1 MSDQAPVR
9 LRPEI
14 AALAAYRQGRN
25 PPEGGFKLSSNE
37 NPFPPLPQ
45 VAERVAAATALNRYP
60 DGAAAALRERL
71 AARHGVDPASIHVAA
86 GSVSLLAQFIQAAA
100 GPGDEVVYSW
110 RSFEAY
116 PGLVTVAG
124 ARSVRVPNDAD
135 GAHDVDAMAAAVTE
149 STRVVIVCSP
159 NNPTGAVVP
168 QGDFDRLVAA
178 LPDDV
183 LVLLD
188 EAYREFSS
196 GSGGVDGDAVIAAQ
210 HEGRLR
216 NVVVLRTF
224 SKAWGLAALRIGY
237 AVGDPAVL
245 AGARSTAIPL
255 SVTEPAQLA
264 ALVSLDH
271 EEALLERVDAI
282 AERRD
287 VVWRA
292 LVEQGWA
299 VPRPW
304 GNFVWLPI
312 PGDGGEAAEVFQ
324 RRGLT
329 VREFAGEG
337 LRVSIGEQ
345 ESVDDL
351 LRAAQEVVD
360 IRQQG
365 RPEASVL

>member
-1 MSDQAPVR
+1 MSAHLPVK

-14 AALAAYRQGRN
+14 AALAAYRQGRM

-71 AARHGVDPASIHVAA
+71 AARHGVEPAGIHVAA

-100 GPGDEVVYSW
+100 GPGDEVLYSW

-124 ARSVRVPNDAD
+124 ATSVPVPNDPR
-135 GAHDVDAMAAAVTE
+135 GAHDVDAMVAAVTDR
-149 STRVVIVCSP
+149 TRMVIVCSP
-159 NNPTGAVVP
+159 NNPTGTVVS
-168 QGDFDRLVAA
+168 QAEFDRLLAA
-178 LPDDV
+178 VPADV

-188 EAYREFSS
+188 EAYCEFAA

-210 HEGRLR
+210 REGRLR

-237 AVGDPAVL
+237 AVGDPSVL
-245 AGARSTAIPL
+245 AAARGVAIPL

-271 EEALLERVDAI
+271 EDALLERVA
-282 AERRD
+282 ALTERRD
-287 VVWRA
+287 RVWQA
-292 LVEQGWA
+292 LLEQGWD

-304 GNFVWLPI
+304 GNFVWLPV
-312 PGDGGEAAEVFQ
+312 PGDDGRAGDAFH
-324 RRGLT
+324 RRGLS

-345 ESVDDL
+345 ESVEDL
-351 LRAAQEVVD
+351 LLAAQEVVGL
-360 IRQQG
+360 RQ
-365 RPEASVL
+365 ATA

>member
-1 MSDQAPVR
+1 MTASPPVK

-14 AALAAYRQGRN
+14 AALAAYRQGRM

-60 DGAAAALRERL
+60 DGAAVALRERL
-71 AARHGVDPASIHVAA
+71 AARHAVDPSGIHVAA

-100 GPGDEVVYSW
+100 GPGDEVLYSW

-124 ARSVRVPNDAD
+124 ATSVTVPNDEH
-135 GAHDVDAMAAAVTE
+135 GAHDVDAMVAALTDR
-149 STRVVIVCSP
+149 TRVVIVCSP
-159 NNPTGAVVP
+159 NNPTGTVVP
-168 QGDFDRLVAA
+168 QPDFDRLLAA
-178 LPDDV
+178 VPGDV

-188 EAYREFSS
+188 EAYREFAA
-196 GSGGVDGDAVIAAQ
+196 GSGGVDGDAVVDAQ
-210 HEGRLR
+210 REGRLR

-245 AGARSTAIPL
+245 AAARSTAIPL

-271 EEALLERVDAI
+271 EDALLERVAAL

-287 VVWRA
+287 LVWRA
-292 LVEQGWA
+292 LVDQGWA

-304 GNFVWLPI
+304 GNFVWLPV
-312 PGDGGEAAEVFQ
+312 PGDRGEAADAFH
-324 RRGLT
+324 RRGLS

-337 LRVSIGEQ
+337 LRISIGEQ
-345 ESVDDL
+345 ESVEDL
-351 LRAAQEVVD
+351 LQAAREVVGL
-360 IRQQG
+360 RQA
-365 RPEASVL
+365 RA